1 LTQPVTTKAGGS
13 AETLNIERTQGTLN
27 LEPGMRRRRLP
38 LVSVILPT
46 YNRAAWAAEA
56 VDSVLRQKG
65 TTFEL
70 IVVDDGSSDETP
82 RVLAAYGDRLQLL
95 RLTHGGV
102 SRARNRGVVA
112 SRGDLLAFLDSD
124 DLWQPGKLAAQVAF
138 MEAHPE
144 LAICQTEEI
153 WVRNGRRVNP
163 RQRHRK
169 TAGMFFERSLELCLV
184 SPSAVMMRR
193 SLFEAFGG
201 FDESLPACEDYD
213 LWLRIGCR
221 HPVGLIDAPL
231 VVKRGGH
238 ADQLSRMPGL
248 DRFRIRAIA
257 RLLAAGTLTR
267 AQQAAAVSI
276 LRAKCRIYAAGCR
289 KRGRMDEAKFHE
301 ALAADP
307 WAVCADVFSKTR
319 ASNNLWP

>member
-1 LTQPVTTKAGGS
+1 M
-13 AETLNIERTQGTLN
+13 N
-27 LEPGMRRRRLP
+27 LERAEGAPP
-38 LVSVILPT
+38 AVSVILPT
-46 YNRAAWAAEA
+46 YNRAAWLVEA
-56 VDSVLRQKG
+56 VDSVLRQEG
-65 TTFEL
+65 PAFEL

-82 RVLAAYGDRLQLL
+82 LVLAVYGDRLRVL
-95 RLTHGGV
+95 RLDRGGV
-102 SRARNRGVVA
+102 SRARNQGVAA
-112 SRGDLLAFLDSD
+112 SRGQLLAFLDSD

-138 MEAHPE
+138 MDGHPE
-144 LAICQTEEI
+144 IDICQTEEI

-193 SLFEAFGG
+193 RLFEAFGG
-201 FDESLPACEDYD
+201 FDEALPACEDYD

-248 DRFRIRAIA
+248 DRYRIRTIA
-257 RLLAAGTLTR
+257 KLLNAGVLNPG
-267 AQQAAAVSI
+267 QQAAALSV
-276 LRAKCRIYAAGCR
+276 LRAKSRIYAAGCR
-289 KRGRMDEAKFHE
+289 KRGRPKEAHLYE

-307 WAVCADVFSKTR
+307 FAVSPEA
-319 ASNNLWP
+319 LL

>member
-1 LTQPVTTKAGGS
+1 LNFDR
-13 AETLNIERTQGTLN
+13 AEGA
-27 LEPGMRRRRLP
+27 PP

-46 YNRAAWAAEA
+46 YNRAARVAEA
-56 VDSVLRQKG
+56 VDSVLCQEG
-65 TTFEL
+65 PTFEL
-70 IVVDDGSSDETP
+70 IVVDDGSGDETP
-82 RVLAAYGDRLQLL
+82 RVLAAYGDRLQVL

-102 SRARNRGVVA
+102 SRARNRGVTA

-124 DLWQPGKLAAQVAF
+124 DLWQPDKLATQVAF

-144 LAICQTEEI
+144 LAICQTEET
-153 WVRNGRRVNP
+153 WVRHGRRVNP

-169 TAGMFFERSLELCLV
+169 SAGMFFERSLELCLV

-193 SLFEAFGG
+193 SLFDAFGG

-221 HPVGLIDAPL
+221 HSIGLIDAPL

-248 DRFRIRAIA
+248 DRFRIQAIA
-257 RLLAAGTLTR
+257 GLLAAGTLTR
-267 AQQAAAVSI
+267 AQQAAAVSV

-289 KRGRMDEAKFHE
+289 KRGRSEEAHLYD

-307 WAVCADVFSKTR
+307 RAVSPQVFSRIREDT
-319 ASNNLWP
+319 ASDFG